1 MQILTGGTGDHFQNN
16 HIHLNANGAKDV
28 TITTTPGG
36 PVLSSSAPPV
46 PTATPAAEQP
56 VAAAATASASAPSVT
71 AQLPSSECH
80 IFRGVSPVHGIHTN
94 ITTIGDLLLSE
105 YSPSEPEYNK
115 LLQEQAK
122 YYNDYYPEHYNQ
134 FLTPQQNIAAFK
146 HFEETQK
153 VNLGLNTEI
162 EGCDDYEYYSS
173 KRVKNIDNGS
183 KNIKFSDSDSKIKAK
198 FNQLMKQ
205 NQHLLKKSFEYAL
218 KIIPNNHNKQI
229 NYSIN
234 NEEIRQPFDGL
245 LGGMPRSAG
254 RDKNRN
260 KNVPRTKKKT
270 KKKKKLDDSDSGM
283 FLRLRTNYIKT
294 NI

>member
-46 PTATPAAEQP
+46 PTATPAAEQT
-56 VAAAATASASAPSVT
+56 VVATASAPPVT
-71 AQLPSSECH
+71 PQLPSSESH
-80 IFRGVSPVHGIHTN
+80 IFRGVSPIHDIHTN

-105 YSPSEPEYNK
+105 YSPSQPEYK
-115 LLQEQAK
+115 QLLQEQAK

-134 FLTPQQNIAAFK
+134 YLTPQQNIAAFK

-153 VNLGLNTEI
+153 VNLGINTET

-173 KRVKNIDNGS
+173 KMVKNIENGN
-183 KNIKFSDSDSKIKAK
+183 KNIKFSDSDSKIKDK

-205 NQHLLKKSFEYAL
+205 NEHLLKKSFEYAL
-218 KIIPNNHNKQI
+218 KIIPNNHNKPI

-245 LGGMPRSAG
+245 LGGMPRGAG
-254 RDKNRN
+254 RDDNRN
-260 KNVPRTKKKT
+260 KNVPRKKKKT
-270 KKKKKLDDSDSGM
+270 KRKKRSDESDSGM
-283 FLRLRTNYIKT
+283 FLRLRINFVKT
-294 NI
+294 HI